1 MRVCLTGDVHH
12 MSMETRDQTHLSGTE
27 VEAALKYARIA
38 AEYNIPV
45 TLFVTGRAA
54 VEEPERYRK
63 LARMDNVEIGG
74 HNYFAYYLP
83 YLGSLPYNACYKLF
97 GVYSPAV
104 TQRLEIR
111 RTIAT
116 LSEPLK
122 TSVVSWR
129 DHAYRHDRNT
139 IDILEDTG
147 IQYFSDT
154 VTPDIHVPYREDGLV
169 VVPINTLPDHEHMYH
184 AFRTEE
190 YVEQLD
196 WHDEFT
202 SESFSPVKWSEKV
215 LRQVNEIDNDT
226 DSDGVATVLAH
237 PACMSI
243 GDGFETFRRLC
254 EGLEEF
260 DTRLMQ
266 ELEDRA

>member
-1 MRVCLTGDVHH
+1 
-12 MSMETRDQTHLSGTE
+12 METRDQTHLCGTE

-38 AEYNIPV
+38 AKYNIPV

-63 LARMDNVEIGG
+63 LAKMDHVEIGG
-74 HNYFAYYLP
+74 HNYFAYHIP
-83 YLGSLPYNACYKLF
+83 YLGSKPYNACYKLF
-97 GVYSPAV
+97 GIYSPAV
-104 TQRLEIR
+104 AQRLGIR

-116 LSEPLK
+116 LSEPLN
-122 TSVVSWR
+122 TPVVSWR

-139 IDILEDTG
+139 TDILVDSG

-154 VTPDIHVPYREDGLV
+154 VTPDNYRPYIEDGLV

-196 WHDEFT
+196 WHNQFT
-202 SESFSPVKWSEKV
+202 SESFSPEEWSEQV
-215 LRQVNEIDNDT
+215 LRQVSEIDNDA
-226 DSDGVATVLAH
+226 DGDGVATVLAH
-237 PACMSI
+237 PACMSTA
-243 GDGFETFRRLC
+243 DDFETFRRLC
-254 EGLEEF
+254 DGLAEF
-260 DTRLMQ
+260 DTRLMR
-266 ELEDRA
+266 ELEVGA